1 MGAILFITFF
11 LMLVI
16 NTPVGFA
23 LGIACLAAV
32 YLTSAVDPVTI
43 AHGMYVGTNSYAM
56 IAIPFF
62 MLAGELMNLAQI
74 TDRLLTLAGALV
86 GHIRGSLAQITVVT
100 GMFFGGISGSSSA
113 EAAAIGS
120 IMIPSMVKKGY
131 DRSFAVA
138 VTVTSATIGSMI
150 PPSINMVIYGV
161 VAGVSIGELLLGGF
175 IPGVLTGLGLMLVS
189 YLHAVKHN
197 YGKSES
203 RFSLREAYKA
213 LKGSAV
219 ALLMPFII
227 VGGIVSGMFTA
238 TESSAIAVIY
248 GLIVAFFLYRNV
260 SVKEVCGVIP
270 RVALTSAI
278 TMLLAATSQSF
289 AYLLTFKRIPD
300 KLTQGILTVTDN
312 RHLFM
317 LLTIAF
323 LLFLGTFMAPIPA
336 MMITTPLLAPI
347 VKTMGFDPVHFGVV
361 VVYALNIG
369 MLTPP
374 VAAVLFVGC
383 SIGKISV
390 GEVIKPLI
398 PLLISMVIV
407 CLLIAFVPELVLA
420 VPKYFMRR

>member
-1 MGAILFITFF
+1 VGAILFGAFF
-11 LMLVI
+11 LMMLI

-32 YLTSAVDPVTI
+32 YLTAAVDPVTI

-62 MLAGELMNLAQI
+62 MLAGELMNMTKI

-100 GMFFGGISGSSSA
+100 AMFFGGISGSSSA
-113 EAAAIGS
+113 EAASIGS
-120 IMIPSMVKKGY
+120 IMIPSMVKHGY
-131 DRSFAVA
+131 EKSFAVA
-138 VTVTSATIGSMI
+138 VTVTSATIGSVI

-161 VAGVSIGELLLGGF
+161 VAGVSVGELLLGGF
-175 IPGVLTGLGLMLVS
+175 IPGVLTGIGLMIVS
-189 YLHAVKHN
+189 YFHALKHN
-197 YGKSES
+197 YGKSER
-203 RFSLREAYKA
+203 RFSLREVYKG

-227 VGGIVSGMFTA
+227 VGGIAAGAFTA

-248 GLIVAFFLYRNV
+248 GLVVAFLIYRNV
-260 SVKEVCGVIP
+260 SLGEVCGVIP

-289 AYLLTFKRIPD
+289 AYLLTYERIPEA
-300 KLTQGILTVTDN
+300 LTKGILNITGSPT
-312 RHLFM
+312 LFM
-317 LLTIAF
+317 LLAIGF
-323 LLFLGTFMAPIPA
+323 LLFLGTFMPPIPA
-336 MMITTPLLAPI
+336 MMITTPLLAPV
-347 VKTMGFDPVHFGVV
+347 VKNLGYDPVHFGVV

-383 SIGKISV
+383 AIGRISIK
-390 GEVIKPLI
+390 EVIPPLI
-398 PLLISMVIV
+398 PLLASMVVV
-407 CLLIAFVPELVLA
+407 CLLIAFVPELVLI
-420 VPKYFMRR
+420 VPKYFMR